1 MIEVQPRTRAAI
13 WGLTGA
19 VLAAGWAAYGITGGG
34 TIFLAIM
41 VAATI
46 LLGAVATFIVR
57 VREPS

>member
-1 MIEVQPRTRAAI
+1 MIEVEPRTRAAI

-19 VLAAGWAAYGITGGG
+19 VLAVGWAAYGIIGGG

-46 LLGAVATFIVR
+46 MLGAVATFIVR